1 MRRALL
7 LVSALRLPGVVGVD
21 ATKPVLLI
29 TGDKGSPK
37 VMLTSMQGDG
47 VVVDVLRSVLT
58 KDLRQGTLCMPDMS
72 CATVTDIKLL
82 GLSGRESLGVP
93 WSMYLIL
100 LVVGL
105 FTLSIPV
112 RLRLDL
118 AEAQVVNPSEL
129 AKLLTEAVRKNPGH
143 YTRASASDIES
154 RLQRAKT
161 FAQMRRAFE

>member
-1 MRRALL
+1 
-7 LVSALRLPGVVGVD
+7 
-21 ATKPVLLI
+21 
-29 TGDKGSPK
+29 
-37 VMLTSMQGDG
+37 
-47 VVVDVLRSVLT
+47 
-58 KDLRQGTLCMPDMS
+58 
-72 CATVTDIKLL
+72 
-82 GLSGRESLGVP
+82 
-93 WSMYLIL
+93 MYLIL